1 MLNQSKTLL
10 LLGLLTTG
18 LLAIGGMLGPGW
30 LIGSLLLAVV
40 LNVGGYFFS
49 DRLVLRMHRAV
60 EMDRQR
66 FQRLHVMTEELARNA
81 GVPTPRL
88 YLIPADYPNA
98 FATGRNPQHGVV
110 AVTEGL
116 CRLLND
122 REIRG
127 VIAHEIAHIR
137 NRDVLIATIAAM
149 IAAAITYI
157 ANALQLSALFGSS
170 DDEEAPSPF
179 AALAFAVV
187 VPVGAA
193 LVQMGISRSREYLAD
208 AYGAQIS
215 GDPRALASA
224 LQKLTTGRQEVLE
237 QPSPAAASLF
247 IVNPLHGGI
256 ANWFSTHPPAEERID
271 RLLAMA
277 SGMSRDPDAA
287 VQGRPFASARFIAN
301 RSRWAQGRGSHVF
314 QPNRHAD

>member
-1 MLNQSKTLL
+1 MINQLKTLL

-18 LLAIGGMLGPGW
+18 LVAIGGMLGPAW
-30 LIGSLLLAVV
+30 LIASLLFAMAI
-40 LNVGGYFFS
+40 NVGGYFFS
-49 DRLVLRMHRAV
+49 DRIVLMMHGAV
-60 EMDRQR
+60 EMDRRQ
-66 FQRLHVMTEELARNA
+66 FPRLYAMTEELARNA
-81 GVPTPRL
+81 GIPMPRL
-88 YLIPADYPNA
+88 YLIPADYVNA

-157 ANALQLSALFGSS
+157 ANFLQFSALFGSA
-170 DDEEAPSPF
+170 DDEDAPSPL

-187 VPVGAA
+187 APVGA
-193 LVQMGISRSREYLAD
+193 LLLQMGISRSREYLAD
-208 AYGAQIS
+208 AYASRIS
-215 GDPRALASA
+215 GDPLALADA
-224 LQKLTTGRQEVLE
+224 LHKLTTASQHVLQE
-237 QPSPAAASLF
+237 PSPATASLF

-271 RLLAMA
+271 RLTAMA
-277 SGMSRDPDAA
+277 HGMSRPDGTFAREPRAA
-287 VQGRPFASARFIAN
+287 SRLRAARRAGQFSSFR
-301 RSRWAQGRGSHVF
+301 RS
-314 QPNRHAD
+314 